1 MKNILAILAI
11 MACIAVA
18 PEAKAQLSRKE
29 KKEWKKKMKSMD
41 PSDFKELV
49 ETKNSLESEVSD
61 LRSQVSNLE
70 GEVDQKD
77 DRINAVQS
85 QMRQAETE
93 LADAREQ
100 LKALEE
106 DASENETRTAN
117 GVVFKVQVGAYKNKD
132 LSQYNDNSD
141 NFSGEQQGDLQA
153 ITLGNFRDYWEAD
166 TFKKYLREMGVK
178 DAWVVPY
185 KDGQRV
191 PMKDVLEGVI

>member
-1 MKNILAILAI
+1 MKHILAILAL
-11 MACIAVA
+11 MAFIAVA
-18 PEAKAQLSRKE
+18 PEAKAQLSKKE
-29 KKEWKKKMKSMD
+29 KKEWKKKMKAME
-41 PSDFKELV
+41 PAEFKELV
-49 ETKNSLESEVSD
+49 ETNSSLESEVSE
-61 LRSQVSNLE
+61 LRGKVDNLQN
-70 GEVDQKD
+70 EVQTKEE
-77 DRINAVQS
+77 RISTAQNQA
-85 QMRQAETE
+85 RQAQAE
-93 LADAREQ
+93 LAEAREQ

-132 LSQYNDNSD
+132 LAQYNDNSD
-141 NFSGEQQGDLQA
+141 NFSSEEEGGLQR

>member
-1 MKNILAILAI
+1 MKHILAILALV
-11 MACIAVA
+11 ACIAIA
-18 PEAKAQLSRKE
+18 PDANAQLSKKE
-29 KKEWKKKMKSMD
+29 KKEWKKKMKAMD
-41 PSDFKELV
+41 PSDFKDLV
-49 ETKNSLESEVSD
+49 DTKNSLESEVSD
-61 LRSQVSNLE
+61 LRTKVNTLE
-70 GEVDQKD
+70 TEVNQKD
-77 DRINAVQS
+77 ERINAAQN
-85 QMRQAETE
+85 QARQAQAE
-93 LADAREQ
+93 LAEAKEQ

-106 DASENETRTAN
+106 DASENVTRTAN
-117 GVVFKVQVGAYKNKD
+117 GVVFKVQIGAYKNKD

-141 NFSGEQQGDLQA
+141 NFSGEQEGDLQK